1 MKKPK
6 IYKEQ
11 SYTELESWPNLWK
24 GPFESDLDVLI
35 DIAGK
40 FDVNSS
46 NVKNN
51 QLVNLL
57 VKDIDGD
64 SNLFPSLSKDQNIRH
79 KITKLF
85 SIFLHS
91 GDMLNIKTMLKPP
104 LVLLIN
110 FHNKD
115 LKVFVEVYLEK
126 ILAPKTKLTKY
137 DELTANNIN
146 NFLSHFLL
154 MLKNFNF
161 SSQFLDKIEPILKE
175 RISFEI
181 SKGNNEVAEGLQ
193 KFYQEY
199 F

>member
-40 FDVNSS
+40 FDVNAS
-46 NVKNN
+46 NTKNN

-115 LKVFVEVYLEK
+115 LKSFVEVYLEK
-126 ILAPKTKLTKY
+126 I
-137 DELTANNIN
+137 TAL
-146 NFLSHFLL
+146 F
-154 MLKNFNF
+154 
-161 SSQFLDKIEPILKE
+161 
-175 RISFEI
+175 
-181 SKGNNEVAEGLQ
+181 
-193 KFYQEY
+193 
-199 F
+199 

>member
-1 MKKPK
+1 M
-6 IYKEQ
+6 
-11 SYTELESWPNLWK
+11 
-24 GPFESDLDVLI
+24 
-35 DIAGK
+35 
-40 FDVNSS
+40 
-46 NVKNN
+46 
-51 QLVNLL
+51 

-115 LKVFVEVYLEK
+115 LKSFVEVYLEK
-126 ILAPKTKLTKY
+126 ILAPETKLTKY

-154 MLKNFNF
+154 ILKNFNF

-193 KFYQEY
+193 KFYHEY

>member
-1 MKKPK
+1 
-6 IYKEQ
+6 
-11 SYTELESWPNLWK
+11 
-24 GPFESDLDVLI
+24 
-35 DIAGK
+35 
-40 FDVNSS
+40 
-46 NVKNN
+46 
-51 QLVNLL
+51 
-57 VKDIDGD
+57 
-64 SNLFPSLSKDQNIRH
+64 
-79 KITKLF
+79 
-85 SIFLHS
+85 
-91 GDMLNIKTMLKPP
+91 MLNIKTMLKPP